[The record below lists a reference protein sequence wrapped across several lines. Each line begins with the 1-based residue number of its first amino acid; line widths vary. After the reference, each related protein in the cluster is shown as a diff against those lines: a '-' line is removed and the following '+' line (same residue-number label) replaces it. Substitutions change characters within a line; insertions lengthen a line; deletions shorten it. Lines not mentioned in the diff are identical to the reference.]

1 MTRLANFFPVIPP
14 PLRPRP
20 SSWKVKAKR
29 FLAHLIV
36 LGLVVASAYAVVL
49 LVERSKDVDDSS
61 SWYRQNELTII
72 LTLISLIYP
81 NLFDVRRGVGGRG
94 RGWSE
99 A

>member
-1 MTRLANFFPVIPP
+1 M
-14 PLRPRP
+14 
-20 SSWKVKAKR
+20 KAKR

-72 LTLISLIYP
+72 LTLISLVYP
-81 NLFDVRRGVGGRG
+81 NLFDVRRAGSWGGGGVWSGWGRMGVVWGRRKMGGG
-94 RGWSE
+94 SGDDF